1 MSAVYDN
8 LTANLEVELE
18 ATSVAIQK
26 WSEKKME
33 QSYVSQSNFQQQREE
48 CECTL
53 LALKQNEQDL
63 DLLKPS
69 QEAMKLSQ
77 KQEIDQYLQL
87 TESLKRQKRA
97 LEQQLLKYELEEER
111 ENVRC
116 DNARVEHDAA
126 RDKMEKCIND
136 LTQGIR
142 LYMSLG
148 LEFQKAEGEC
158 MKFIFTQIDPKEPS
172 KQFYFLMLVDAS
184 DKFQLVDCKPQVDKA
199 LCSRH
204 LGELNDD
211 NNVGKF
217 VVNMRMSFCKLN

>member
-1 MSAVYDN
+1 MSVYAT
-8 LTANLEVELE
+8 LTANLEAELD
-18 ATSVAIQK
+18 ATTIAIQK
-26 WSEKKME
+26 WSEKKKE
-33 QSYVSQSNFQQQREE
+33 QSYISLSNFQQQKEE
-48 CECTL
+48 CECTI
-53 LALKQNEQDL
+53 LALKQNEREL
-63 DLLKPS
+63 DQLKPS
-69 QEAMKLSQ
+69 QEAMKVSQ
-77 KQEIDQYLQL
+77 KQEIEQYLQL
-87 TESLKRQKRA
+87 TESLKKQKRA

-158 MKFIFTQIDPKEPS
+158 MKFIFTQIDSKEPS

-184 DKFQLVDCKPQVDKA
+184 DRFQLVDCVPRVAQVVTAK
-199 LCSRH
+199 H

-217 VVNMRMSFCKLN
+217 VVNMRKAFCELIR